1 MLVSL
6 TKFKKNILKRMEPIT
21 MNELNMYWN
30 ALFDLIKERIA
41 NDNVVII
48 DNFGTLSR
56 KLWKKKKVLNVNTR
70 EKMEII
76 PTRVV
81 LIPNLA
87 FIKYIKDPQNI
98 KWLKKR
104 IVEASERAMIECS
117 PNRRKLT

>member
-6 TKFKKNILKRMEPIT
+6 TKFKKNILKRMEPMT

-56 KLWKKKKVLNVNTR
+56 KVWKKKRAMNVNTR
-70 EKMEII
+70 EKVEII

-81 LIPNLA
+81 LIPNITFLN
-87 FIKYIKDPQNI
+87 YIKDPQNL

-104 IVEASERAMIECS
+104 IVEASERAMVECS
-117 PNRRKLT
+117 PTRRKLT